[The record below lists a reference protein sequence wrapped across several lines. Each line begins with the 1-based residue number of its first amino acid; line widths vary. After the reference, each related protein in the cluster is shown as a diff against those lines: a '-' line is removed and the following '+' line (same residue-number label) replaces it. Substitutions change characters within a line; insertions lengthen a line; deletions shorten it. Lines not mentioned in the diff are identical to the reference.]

1 MGTREGEGGG
11 GGGGG
16 VIDRLSVAVMNETSV
31 GFIAGIT
38 EEKRSVVFDG
48 SLKGL
53 IINVTSVGF
62 VDGIVGVY
70 LV

>member
-1 MGTREGEGGG
+1 M
-11 GGGGG
+11 
-16 VIDRLSVAVMNETSV
+16 IDRLSVAVMNETSV